1 MYTRGLVDV
10 TFLDVKKTKIN
21 AARIEDLLKILDQRT
36 VQIKRSASF
45 AAQTN
50 SIFTQ
55 ESQVLSGFAGLAMP
69 FTIPFSGCIHTD
81 TSKNI
86 YIYIC
91 MYINIYIYICMDKY
105 IYIYICMDI

>member
-1 MYTRGLVDV
+1 MS
-10 TFLDVKKTKIN
+10 KKNKIN

-55 ESQVLSGFAGLAMP
+55 EAQVLSGFAGLAMP

-81 TSKNI
+81 TSKKHIYIWIYNIILKNI
-86 YIYIC
+86 YVSLCAYLYI
-91 MYINIYIYICMDKY
+91 
-105 IYIYICMDI
+105 